1 MTITQD
7 TLSTTKRI
15 EYIDALRGFTM
26 FLVVFMHVADW
37 CLNVNGSTVE
47 YSFHRYLG
55 LVRMPMFFLISGFV
69 LYKEGVTW
77 DIAYIIKFFKKKIP
91 VQLIGPFIFF
101 AAYVCVNGYN
111 LKDSIFDGPK
121 YGYWFTYVLFEY
133 FVFYAIVRFF
143 VRSWWADVVLLLMG
157 ACFYTFSW
165 PPIMDAIPIPNHI
178 LEFFSFKHWHYFIF
192 FVLGTLLKK
201 HFEVAQT
208 WLDGK
213 WLLPFC
219 ILFFFLVCAFNKL
232 IPINGTIKAI
242 PLHITGLV
250 ILFSFFR
257 NKRALFSHDTRL
269 GRVSQYV
276 GRRTLDIY
284 LIHYF
289 LLPVNLTFVTV
300 FVDHPM
306 PIIEAFVSMCIAI
319 IIIAACLLIGNII
332 RLSPFLAHWI
342 FGVKQVH

>member
-192 FVLGTLLKK
+192 FVLGTSAT
-201 HFEVAQT
+201 VRP
-208 WLDGK
+208 
-213 WLLPFC
+213 LPAYEG
-219 ILFFFLVCAFNKL
+219 IE
-232 IPINGTIKAI
+232 
-242 PLHITGLV
+242 
-250 ILFSFFR
+250 
-257 NKRALFSHDTRL
+257 
-269 GRVSQYV
+269 
-276 GRRTLDIY
+276 LDIAMVV
-284 LIHYF
+284 LGSALVWI
-289 LLPVNLTFVTV
+289 
-300 FVDHPM
+300 
-306 PIIEAFVSMCIAI
+306 FVSSNRRHAI
-319 IIIAACLLIGNII
+319 KRWAGAVLLLVYALYLTY
-332 RLSPFLAHWI
+332 RLM
-342 FGVKQVH
+342 VV

>member
-1 MTITQD
+1 MTITQE
-7 TLSTTKRI
+7 TVPTTKRI

-37 CLNVNGSTVE
+37 CLNVNGGTVE

-77 DIAYIIKFFKKKIP
+77 DIGYIIKFFKKKIP

-101 AAYVCVNGYN
+101 AAYVCVNNYS

-121 YGYWFTYVLFEY
+121 YGYWFTFVLFEY
-133 FVFYAIVRFF
+133 FVFYAIVRFL
-143 VRSWWADVVLLLMG
+143 VRSWWADVILLLMG
-157 ACFYTFSW
+157 ICFYPCSW
-165 PPIMDAIPIPNHI
+165 PPIMDAIPIPNYI
-178 LEFFSFKHWHYFIF
+178 LEFLSFKHWQYFIF

-201 HFEVAQT
+201 HFDVAQT

-219 ILFFFLVCAFNKL
+219 ILFFFLVCAFSKL
-232 IPINGTIKAI
+232 IPINGVIKAI
-242 PLHITGLV
+242 PLHLTGLV

-257 NKRALFSHDTRL
+257 NKQALFSHETKL

-284 LIHYF
+284 LIHDF

-300 FVDHPM
+300 FIDHPM

-319 IIIAACLLIGNII
+319 IIIAASLLIGNVI
-332 RLSPFLAHWI
+332 RLSPFLAHWF
-342 FGVKQVH
+342 FGVKRA

>member
-1 MTITQD
+1 MTITQE
-7 TLSTTKRI
+7 TVPTTKRI

-37 CLNVNGSTVE
+37 CLNVNGGTVE

-77 DIAYIIKFFKKKIP
+77 DIGYIIKFFKKKIP

-101 AAYVCVNGYN
+101 AAYVCVNNYS

-121 YGYWFTYVLFEY
+121 YGYWFTFVLFEY
-133 FVFYAIVRFF
+133 FVFYAIVRFL
-143 VRSWWADVVLLLMG
+143 VRSWWADVILLLMG
-157 ACFYTFSW
+157 ICFYPCSW
-165 PPIMDAIPIPNHI
+165 PPIMDAIPIPNYI
-178 LEFFSFKHWHYFIF
+178 LEFLSFKHWHYFIF

-201 HFEVAQT
+201 HFDVAQT

-219 ILFFFLVCAFNKL
+219 ILFFFLVCAFSKL
-232 IPINGTIKAI
+232 IPINGVIKAI
-242 PLHITGLV
+242 PLHLTGLV

-257 NKRALFSHDTRL
+257 NKQALFSHETKL

-284 LIHYF
+284 LIHDF

-300 FVDHPM
+300 FIDHPM

-319 IIIAACLLIGNII
+319 IIIAASLLIGNVI
-332 RLSPFLAHWI
+332 RLSPFLAHWF
-342 FGVKQVH
+342 FGVKRA